1 MNWPIFYINR
11 KYEELSY
18 PQKSDN
24 VRHHSSNQCDPII
37 VNPVVKM
44 QPQFSGISPLASY
57 KEVHPPGVSH
67 DEAKDLC
74 QQELTWR
81 YMYSQ
86 PGQNFI
92 SIKRGKDFLGH
103 GFREWKIIFEKIL
116 KRFYLIIGKSK
127 FQEIMITDDTLNEK
141 SKDYTAKLIQN
152 NVYCFFITILR
163 LAILAFFS
171 FKDVTELM

>member
-1 MNWPIFYINR
+1 MKNCLTPQNPIMYDTILIINL
-11 KYEELSY
+11 K
-18 PQKSDN
+18 
-24 VRHHSSNQCDPII
+24 CDPII

-86 PGQNFI
+86 PGRNFI

-103 GFREWKIIFEKIL
+103 VFRE
-116 KRFYLIIGKSK
+116 
-127 FQEIMITDDTLNEK
+127 
-141 SKDYTAKLIQN
+141 
-152 NVYCFFITILR
+152 
-163 LAILAFFS
+163 
-171 FKDVTELM
+171 